1 MFCYQYQK
9 CNTYIHYA
17 HERTVRRHTLVGIF
31 YFTYTDIN
39 ECEEGSSGC
48 DPLRESCTNL
58 VGGFSCHC
66 LPEYVR
72 VEGECQC
79 ELKVSLPELCTFVIY
94 IQLCF

>member
-1 MFCYQYQK
+1 MMRA
-9 CNTYIHYA
+9 TYIYS
-17 HERTVRRHTLVGIF
+17 II
-31 YFTYTDIN
+31 DID
-39 ECEEGSSGC
+39 ECEEGNSGC

-79 ELKVSLPELCTFVIY
+79 ELKVSLPELY
-94 IQLCF
+94 ICAVYSNLPAIVTTSIGSKGLDSTCQP

>member
-1 MFCYQYQK
+1 M
-9 CNTYIHYA
+9 YIHFV
-17 HERTVRRHTLVGIF
+17 HERTVTSSHPCWHFVLYVH
-31 YFTYTDIN
+31 TDIN
-39 ECEEGSSGC
+39 ECEEGNSGC

-79 ELKVSLPELCTFVIY
+79 ELKVSLPDELY
-94 IQLCF
+94 ICAVYVYIHGFNPNVCIT